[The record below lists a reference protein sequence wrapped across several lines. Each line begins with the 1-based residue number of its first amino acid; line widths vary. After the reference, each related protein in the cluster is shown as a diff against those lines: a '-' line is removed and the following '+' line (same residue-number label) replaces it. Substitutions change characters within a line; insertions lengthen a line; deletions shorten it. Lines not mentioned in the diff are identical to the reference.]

1 MAKDPARNAGSVSTS
16 HHVDVIVIVGM
27 VTFFAMAAGYV
38 KLCEKIVG
46 DQSAVSQSE
55 PGDRG

>member
-1 MAKDPARNAGSVSTS
+1 MAKDSVRNDGSVGTS
-16 HHVDVIVIVGM
+16 HLMDVIVIVGM
-27 VTFFAMAAGYV
+27 VSFFAVAAGYV

-46 DQSAVSQSE
+46 NQSSVSQSE

>member
-1 MAKDPARNAGSVSTS
+1 MAKGSVRNDGSVVTS
-16 HHVDVIVIVGM
+16 DHMDVIVIVGM
-27 VTFFAMAAGYV
+27 VSFFAVAAGYV

-46 DQSAVSQSE
+46 NQSALSQLE